1 MNKGSRWKEA
11 KSYGGRW
18 LTTRMIMLVGV
29 LVLLA
34 GHAWGQT
41 GEAREEVAEL
51 KSLSQ
56 AFTKVA
62 KQAMPAVVFIK
73 VERTTQARGESG
85 FNDPF
90 DLFGEEFFER
100 FFRRRF
106 PEGQRPQT
114 PEGRQPREFR
124 QMGQGSGFI
133 ITDDGYILTNHH
145 VVGEAD
151 RVTVVLHDGREFEA
165 KLVGTDPSSD
175 VAVIKI
181 EDAGKL
187 PTLPLGDSSAL
198 EIGEWVMAIGSP
210 FGLTHTMTVG
220 VVSAKGRS
228 RLGIVD
234 YEDFIQTDAAIN
246 PGNSGGPLINLNG
259 EAVGLNTAIFSRSGG
274 YMGIGFAIPI
284 DMVQDIQ
291 AQLVKTGQVTRGYL
305 GVRIQDI
312 TEELAQ
318 SFDLK
323 EAKGVL
329 VAGVSDGTPAA
340 EAGLERGDVIVEFN
354 GEPVEDVGQL
364 RNLVAMTSPGK
375 QTTITVIRDGQR
387 RELTVTVGKLPD
399 EVAVSAAAPEL
410 FDEVG
415 LRVQNL
421 TAELAEELG
430 YEGEEGV
437 VISEVEPDSPAAAA
451 GLRPGMLISQANRKS
466 VDSVEAFQEALTT
479 SGNTQRVLLLVQDQR
494 GSRYVALR
502 LG

>member
-1 MNKGSRWKEA
+1 
-11 KSYGGRW
+11 
-18 LTTRMIMLVGV
+18 
-29 LVLLA
+29 
-34 GHAWGQT
+34 
-41 GEAREEVAEL
+41 
-51 KSLSQ
+51 
-56 AFTKVA
+56 
-62 KQAMPAVVFIK
+62 
-73 VERTTQARGESG
+73 
-85 FNDPF
+85 
-90 DLFGEEFFER
+90 
-100 FFRRRF
+100 
-106 PEGQRPQT
+106 
-114 PEGRQPREFR
+114 
-124 QMGQGSGFI
+124 
-133 ITDDGYILTNHH
+133 
-145 VVGEAD
+145 
-151 RVTVVLHDGREFEA
+151 
-165 KLVGTDPSSD
+165 
-175 VAVIKI
+175 
-181 EDAGKL
+181 
-187 PTLPLGDSSAL
+187 
-198 EIGEWVMAIGSP
+198 
-210 FGLTHTMTVG
+210 
-220 VVSAKGRS
+220 
-228 RLGIVD
+228 
-234 YEDFIQTDAAIN
+234 
-246 PGNSGGPLINLNG
+246 
-259 EAVGLNTAIFSRSGG
+259 
-274 YMGIGFAIPI
+274 
-284 DMVQDIQ
+284 MVQDIQ

-430 YEGEEGV
+430 YQGEEGV

-466 VDSVEAFQEALTT
+466 VDSVEAFQEALAT
-479 SGNTQRVLLLVQDQR
+479 SGKTQRVLLLVQDQR